1 MNIEKLFCQLNCPDN
16 SHVFDLLQ
24 STSASVSGVS
34 IGRISTILKGYGSAT
49 LEFGNWAF
57 SGTVQVFIK
66 GKMIASLSGNGKKK
80 IEFDFCDGDNLM
92 LLEVNGGIILFSDF
106 QYDCVT
112 NIIDREGLFF
122 QKVFLFCFYF
132 HLAFALKIISLYVI
146 LFYLQLHVTP
156 GKDLI

>member
-1 MNIEKLFCQLNCPDN
+1 MHDTYLDFIINRPFYFNCLGWKGFTTGD
-16 SHVFDLLQ
+16 SE
-24 STSASVSGVS
+24 GK
-34 IGRISTILKGYGSAT
+34 ISTILKGYGSAT
-49 LEFGNWAF
+49 LEFGNCAS
-57 SGTVQVFIK
+57 SGMVQVFIK
-66 GKMIASLSGNGKKK
+66 GKMVASLSGNGKKK
-80 IEFDFCDGDNLM
+80 IEFDFCEGDNLM
-92 LLEVNGGIILFSDF
+92 LLEVNEGMILFSDF

-112 NIIDREGLFF
+112 NIVDREGLFF